1 MWKFKKKL
9 KLTSQ
14 TVQKI
19 ENLMNVTKVPPIVV
33 RIRITFYTTN
43 KCTQLNYWMRK
54 NMMKIRKSKSI
65 SLTVG
70 NSQTTIL
77 CILKCIEFLFENNKR
92 LWINETPK
100 LILDSKV
107 YLLRREW
114 KSIIKIRIFFLLK
127 IQGKIFLLMI
137 IKKIYIMWINSMK
150 KDENQKWTIIER
162 IS

>member
-1 MWKFKKKL
+1 MWRFKKKL
-9 KLTSQ
+9 KLISQ

-33 RIRITFYTTN
+33 KIRITFYTTN
-43 KCTQLNYWMRK
+43 KCTLNYWMKK

-77 CILKCIEFLFENNKR
+77 CILKCIEFLSENNKR
-92 LWINETPK
+92 LRINETPK

-114 KSIIKIRIFFLLK
+114 KSIIKIRISFLLK
-127 IQGKIFLLMI
+127 IQGKIFLLTI
-137 IKKIYIMWINSMK
+137 IKKIYTMWINSMK